1 MKRTLI
7 LLFSALL
14 LCAAIPLHAVAE
26 TTEQAY
32 DADHV
37 LIYNPLP
44 YVENGNALFTGTPQQ
59 EPPAQARGELPYQS
73 GKHRTGKDNSNKTDG
88 PETHAFWI
96 CTDLNTYAY
105 DKCTFRLAAQGEHCS
120 VWALE
125 NDSVSF
131 SQEQLEAMAEQ
142 FETVIYPSDTEH
154 FGPFRDLG
162 GDGRVNILTYAMN
175 SLSVCGFFD
184 AYDLYTQEEI
194 FTVDPDDPYSYN
206 CLPIINV
213 NARMAEQQTTV
224 LCTLAHEFAHLI
236 LRSAVLASPANA
248 GMLGRETTVGL
259 WLNEGLSMAA
269 EELSYPGAVAEQGY
283 LDAFARSDRVRL
295 GMSYANFD
303 ASGTDVGA
311 YGQSFLF
318 AQYLK
323 AQCGDTVYRDLIDLW
338 RSETE
343 NGNLNEAHMLDLLL
357 NDAQKDALDALCTYT
372 PRVRETL
379 KGGEQELLSKFALA
393 FRLAILLDR
402 DEGLYSIGGQH
413 AQMPVYA
420 GTSSRR
426 LEGGG
431 ALLLEANGSYR
442 VPKDAQSGLV
452 FVFLKDGEVTGVYT
466 VPEPEEGFYALAIE
480 RDGQWLAIGAAPAA
494 DGILKGVAIGE
505 PNGGSIAAADCNG
518 AIFAVTREGDGYR
531 IACDDPNGSYVLM
544 RTGTNKQTLAVG
556 EGDAAFTWMTFSDGA
571 DRLQADGVYG
581 RAILYGSVA
590 GGFGYFA
597 PAYFENAS
605 FEKLRMLRVTL
616 RNGDANL
623 DGRITAADAAMI
635 LRTIVKLSYMNAPMR
650 AAADCNGDGEVT
662 AADAAKILRIVVQ
675 LESEEDLH

>member
-379 KGGEQELLSKFALA
+379 KGGEQELLSKFALRDPA
-393 FRLAILLDR
+393 GSGRGTVQHRRTACADAGVRGHVLAQTGGRRRAASGGERLVPRAEGRAERTGVCVLKGRRSHRRIHGAGAGGRVLRACDR
-402 DEGLYSIGGQH
+402 
-413 AQMPVYA
+413 A
-420 GTSSRR
+420 RR
-426 LEGGG
+426 TMACDRGG
-431 ALLLEANGSYR
+431 ACRGRHPEGRCDRRAEWRQHCRG
-442 VPKDAQSGLV
+442 GL
-452 FVFLKDGEVTGVYT
+452 
-466 VPEPEEGFYALAIE
+466 
-480 RDGQWLAIGAAPAA
+480 
-494 DGILKGVAIGE
+494 
-505 PNGGSIAAADCNG
+505 
-518 AIFAVTREGDGYR
+518 
-531 IACDDPNGSYVLM
+531 
-544 RTGTNKQTLAVG
+544 
-556 EGDAAFTWMTFSDGA
+556 
-571 DRLQADGVYG
+571 
-581 RAILYGSVA
+581 
-590 GGFGYFA
+590 
-597 PAYFENAS
+597 
-605 FEKLRMLRVTL
+605 
-616 RNGDANL
+616 
-623 DGRITAADAAMI
+623 
-635 LRTIVKLSYMNAPMR
+635 
-650 AAADCNGDGEVT
+650 
-662 AADAAKILRIVVQ
+662 
-675 LESEEDLH
+675 